1 MLCTPRK
8 ENVSKL
14 EITLARFTTQNQ
26 LPSFHLRTH
35 IAWMKS
41 QSSTKQRNGVLSC
54 LDPNNKSRVSERIL
68 MECCQIMNCL
78 VPVMYLE
85 KDSQFKSVTYKPIKT
100 AVKINDFIQL

>member
-1 MLCTPRK
+1 
-8 ENVSKL
+8 
-14 EITLARFTTQNQ
+14 
-26 LPSFHLRTH
+26 
-35 IAWMKS
+35 MK
-41 QSSTKQRNGVLSC
+41 K
-54 LDPNNKSRVSERIL
+54 IL

>member
-54 LDPNNKSRVSERIL
+54 LDPNNKSRV
-68 MECCQIMNCL
+68 
-78 VPVMYLE
+78 YE
-85 KDSQFKSVTYKPIKT
+85 KDFDGVLPDNELPCSSHVP
-100 AVKINDFIQL
+100 